1 MSFPGKP
8 GQLFYGGRGR
18 PDWTR
23 AVHISVM
30 HSRWVGP
37 LLGALAL
44 SALACRGKERDT
56 RGDTASAILPE
67 SAVPAPPPPPLPS
80 QPSPFPADKDTARL
94 HATLAG
100 PAAGIP
106 SCGGGVPRVTADSI
120 GAFRPGT
127 TVSELARRCPG
138 LLYGWV
144 MISDGYPVPTV
155 AARVGGATVT
165 GFASDSSPDA
175 IVNRVE
181 LSGPGPRTADGLG
194 VGSTLGQ
201 LQSAYG
207 PPQASESDCV
217 LMVWFDT
224 RPGLSFHME
233 YPPREQRDCG
243 ALSEP
248 PLPATLRVVSVVLVQ
263 R

>member
-1 MSFPGKP
+1 M
-8 GQLFYGGRGR
+8 YRR
-18 PDWTR
+18 
-23 AVHISVM
+23 SV
-30 HSRWVGP
+30 GL

-44 SALACRGKERDT
+44 SAVACRGREPDT
-56 RGDTASAILPE
+56 RSQSAAASPPE
-67 SAVPAPPPPPLPS
+67 SAAPAPPPPQPPPPS
-80 QPSPFPADKDTARL
+80 APSPFPADKDTSRL
-94 HATLAG
+94 QTRLSG
-100 PAAGIP
+100 PAAGVP
-106 SCGGGVPRVTADSI
+106 SCGGGVPRITADSI
-120 GAFRPGT
+120 GPFRPGT
-127 TVSELARRCPG
+127 TVSDLARRCPG

-155 AARVGGATVT
+155 AARVGGAKVT

-181 LSGPGPRTADGLG
+181 LSGPGPRTAEGLG

-207 PPQASESDCV
+207 VPQASESDCV

-224 RPGLSFHME
+224 RPGLNFHLE
-233 YPPREQRDCG
+233 YPAQERRDCG

-248 PLPATLRVVSVVLVQ
+248 PLPASLRVASVVLVQ

>member
-1 MSFPGKP
+1 
-8 GQLFYGGRGR
+8 
-18 PDWTR
+18 
-23 AVHISVM
+23 M
-30 HSRWVGP
+30 HSRSVGL

-44 SALACRGKERDT
+44 GAGACRGREPDT
-56 RGDTASAILPE
+56 RRQGGSASPPE
-67 SAVPAPPPPPLPS
+67 SAAPAPTPPQPPPPS
-80 QPSPFPADKDTARL
+80 SPSPFPADKDTARL
-94 HATLAG
+94 HARLAG

-106 SCGGGVPRVTADSI
+106 SCGGGVPRITADSI
-120 GAFRPGT
+120 GPFRPGT
-127 TVSELARRCPG
+127 TVSELARRCRG

-144 MISDGYPVPTV
+144 MISDGYAVPTV

-181 LSGPGPRTADGLG
+181 LTGPGPRTAEGLG

-207 PPQASESDCV
+207 VPQASESDCV

-224 RPGLSFHME
+224 RPGLNFHLE
-233 YPPREQRDCG
+233 YPPRERRDCG

-248 PLPATLRVVSVVLVQ
+248 PLPATLRVASVVLVQ

>member
-1 MSFPGKP
+1 MRS
-8 GQLFYGGRGR
+8 R
-18 PDWTR
+18 
-23 AVHISVM
+23 SV
-30 HSRWVGP
+30 GL
-37 LLGALAL
+37 LLGTVAL
-44 SALACRGKERDT
+44 SVLACRGREGGERGKT
-56 RGDTASAILPE
+56 VSAAPE
-67 SAVPAPPPPPLPS
+67 STVPAPPPPPPPS
-80 QPSPFPADKDTARL
+80 LPSPFPADKDTARL
-94 HATLAG
+94 HARLAG
-100 PAAGIP
+100 PAAGVP
-106 SCGGGVPRVTADSI
+106 ACGSGVPRITADSI
-120 GAFRPGT
+120 GPFRPGMS
-127 TVSELARRCPG
+127 VSELARRCPG

-165 GFASDSSPDA
+165 AFASDSSSNA

-181 LSGPGPRTADGLG
+181 ISGPGPRTAEGMG

-207 PPQASESDCV
+207 APQASESDCI

-224 RPGLSFHME
+224 RPGLNFHLE
-233 YPPREQRDCG
+233 YPPREKRGCG

-248 PLPATLRVVSVVLVQ
+248 PLPAGLRVASVVIVQ

>member
-1 MSFPGKP
+1 MH
-8 GQLFYGGRGR
+8 GG
-18 PDWTR
+18 
-23 AVHISVM
+23 SV
-30 HSRWVGP
+30 GL

-44 SALACRGKERDT
+44 SVVACRGREPDT
-56 RGDTASAILPE
+56 RNQAATASPPE
-67 SAVPAPPPPPLPS
+67 SAAPAPPPPQLPPPS
-80 QPSPFPADKDTARL
+80 AHSPFPADKDTARL
-94 HATLAG
+94 QTRLSG
-100 PAAGIP
+100 TAAGVP
-106 SCGGGVPRVTADSI
+106 SCGGGVPRITADSI
-120 GAFRPGT
+120 GPFRPGT

-165 GFASDSSPDA
+165 AFASDSSPDA

-181 LSGPGPRTADGLG
+181 LSGPGPRTAEGVG

-207 PPQASESDCV
+207 VPEASESDCV

-224 RPGLSFHME
+224 RPGLNFHLV
-233 YPPREQRDCG
+233 YPARERRDCG

-248 PLPATLRVVSVVLVQ
+248 PLPASLRVASVVLVQ

>member
-1 MSFPGKP
+1 MNSG
-8 GQLFYGGRGR
+8 
-18 PDWTR
+18 
-23 AVHISVM
+23 SV
-30 HSRWVGP
+30 GL

-44 SALACRGKERDT
+44 SGWACRGSERGTRVDT
-56 RGDTASAILPE
+56 SSANSHE
-67 SAVPAPPPPPLPS
+67 SVVPAPPPPPPPTPS
-80 QPSPFPADKDTARL
+80 LPSPFPADKDTARL
-94 HATLAG
+94 PSRLAG
-100 PAAGIP
+100 PASGVP
-106 SCGGGVPRVTADSI
+106 SCGRDVPRITADSI
-120 GAFRPGT
+120 GPFRPGGS
-127 TVSELARRCPG
+127 VSDLARRCPG

-165 GFASDSSPDA
+165 AFASDSSPDA

-181 LSGPGPRTADGLG
+181 LSGPPPGPRTAEGLG

-224 RPGLSFHME
+224 RPGLNFHLE
-233 YPPREQRDCG
+233 YPPRERRDCG

-248 PLPATLRVVSVVLVQ
+248 PLPPGLRVASVVLVQ